1 MQSEKP
7 KKGVTEKLS
16 KIANVCKIEFR
27 APLKMMVDRTQKDM
41 NAIAIITGST
51 AGHLPSI
58 VPVTTSVFVGSR
70 STEFTWKYNHRSN
83 MDKPE

>member
-1 MQSEKP
+1 MQSEKL

-16 KIANVCKIEFR
+16 KIENVCKIEFR
-27 APLKMMVDRTQKDM
+27 ALADRTQKDM
-41 NAIAIITGST
+41 NAIAIITSST

-70 STEFTWKYNHRSN
+70 STEFTWKYNRRSN
-83 MDKPE
+83 MGKPE

>member
-1 MQSEKP
+1 MQSEKL

-16 KIANVCKIEFR
+16 KVEHVCKIEFR
-27 APLKMMVDRTQKDM
+27 ALADRTRKDM
-41 NAIAIITGST
+41 NAIAIITSST

-70 STEFTWKYNHRSN
+70 STEFTWKYNHRLN

>member
-1 MQSEKP
+1 MQSEKL

-16 KIANVCKIEFR
+16 KIENVCKIEFR
-27 APLKMMVDRTQKDM
+27 ADRTQKVM
-41 NAIAIITGST
+41 NAIAIITSST

>member
-1 MQSEKP
+1 MQSEKL

-16 KIANVCKIEFR
+16 KIENVCKIEFR
-27 APLKMMVDRTQKDM
+27 ALADRTQKDM
-41 NAIAIITGST
+41 NAIAIITSST

>member
-1 MQSEKP
+1 MQSEKL

-16 KIANVCKIEFR
+16 KIENVCKIEFR
-27 APLKMMVDRTQKDM
+27 ALADRTQKDM
-41 NAIAIITGST
+41 NAIAIITSSI

-70 STEFTWKYNHRSN
+70 STEFT
-83 MDKPE
+83 

>member
-1 MQSEKP
+1 MQSEKL
-7 KKGVTEKLS
+7 KKSVTEKLS
-16 KIANVCKIEFR
+16 KIENVCKIEFR
-27 APLKMMVDRTQKDM
+27 ALADRTQKDM
-41 NAIAIITGST
+41 NAIAIITSST

>member
-1 MQSEKP
+1 MQSEKL

-16 KIANVCKIEFR
+16 KIENVCKIEFR
-27 APLKMMVDRTQKDM
+27 ALADRTQKDM
-41 NAIAIITGST
+41 NAIAIITSST
-51 AGHLPSI
+51 VGHLPSI

>member
-1 MQSEKP
+1 MQSEKL

-16 KIANVCKIEFR
+16 KIENVCKIEFR
-27 APLKMMVDRTQKDM
+27 ALADRTQKDM
-41 NAIAIITGST
+41 NAIAIITSST

-70 STEFTWKYNHRSN
+70 STEFT
-83 MDKPE
+83 